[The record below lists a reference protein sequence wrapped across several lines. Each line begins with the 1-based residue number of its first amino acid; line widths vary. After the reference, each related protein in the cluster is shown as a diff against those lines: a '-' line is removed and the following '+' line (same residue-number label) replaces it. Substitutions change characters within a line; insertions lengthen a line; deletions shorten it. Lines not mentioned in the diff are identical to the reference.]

1 MPELVIPSHC
11 VFEYAA
17 KVACGIIAKE
27 PVPPPIPPCVPGY
40 YATAVNIHNPS
51 LKETTLWVKFA
62 HAPQA
67 SNYANPSIGGGISP
81 WFKYVLKPDQA
92 MELDADF
99 LLFAAKAG
107 NITLASFAKGFVII
121 QAQVR
126 LDVVSVYSAGPM
138 ETVVGSKI
146 ANMGYVATMH
156 TERVPEH
163 KIGA

>member
-1 MPELVIPSHC
+1 
-11 VFEYAA
+11 
-17 KVACGIIAKE
+17 
-27 PVPPPIPPCVPGY
+27 
-40 YATAVNIHNPS
+40 
-51 LKETTLWVKFA
+51 
-62 HAPQA
+62 
-67 SNYANPSIGGGISP
+67 
-81 WFKYVLKPDQA
+81 

-163 KIGA
+163 KIGS